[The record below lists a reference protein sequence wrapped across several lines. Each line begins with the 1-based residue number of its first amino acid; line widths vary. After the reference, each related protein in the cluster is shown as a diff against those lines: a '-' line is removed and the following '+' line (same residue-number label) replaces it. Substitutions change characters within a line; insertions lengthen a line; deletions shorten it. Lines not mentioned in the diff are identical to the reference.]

1 MQYRI
6 LLAGLIAAL
15 VMPMLGFTGAAQAQ
29 SFKIGYVNSERILR
43 DSAPARAAQAKLK
56 AEFSGRDKELQGMA
70 ARLKAAGE
78 KLDRDRSVLSA
89 SDLVKRQREFA
100 DLEKDYQ
107 RKQREFREDIGQ
119 RRNEELA
126 QVLDKANRAMK
137 ALADK
142 EKYDLIVQEVV
153 YASPRIDITEKI
165 IKALGK

>member
-1 MQYRI
+1 MQPRI
-6 LLAGLIAAL
+6 LTTGLFAALIVSMLSIAAP
-15 VMPMLGFTGAAQAQ
+15 VGAQGL
-29 SFKIGYVNSERILR
+29 KIGYVNSERILR

-56 AEFSGRDKELQGMA
+56 AEFSGRDKELQGLA
-70 ARLKAAGE
+70 ARLKSAGE
-78 KLDRDRSVLSA
+78 KLERDRSVLSS
-89 SDLVKRQREFA
+89 SDLIKRQREFA

-126 QVLDKANRAMK
+126 QVLEKANRAMK
-137 ALADK
+137 TLADK

-153 YASPRIDITEKI
+153 YANPRIDITEKI

>member
-1 MQYRI
+1 MQPRI
-6 LLAGLIAAL
+6 LTTGLFAALIFSILSIAAP
-15 VMPMLGFTGAAQAQ
+15 VGAQGL
-29 SFKIGYVNSERILR
+29 KIGYVNSERILR

-56 AEFSGRDKELQGMA
+56 AEFSGRDKELQGLA
-70 ARLKAAGE
+70 ARLKSAGE
-78 KLDRDRSVLSA
+78 KLERDRSVLSS
-89 SDLVKRQREFA
+89 SDLIKRQREFA

-126 QVLDKANRAMK
+126 QVLEKANRAMK
-137 ALADK
+137 TLADK

-153 YASPRIDITEKI
+153 YANPRIDITDKI